1 MKALCSPQER
11 HIVGYR
17 ERVEYRSEGLPQRA
31 AWWYIHSAGSNKEVV
46 MPIMMKRIGFIA
58 LGIVLV
64 GSLSRAPV
72 FAADKPVADGSKIM
86 ITSPKDGDKVGD
98 SFELKYELVKGSQA
112 GHVHVYVDNEY
123 QRGFKGKLKG
133 LSKGEHQ
140 ITVKAA
146 NEDHASVAATHT
158 ITVDVQ

>member
-1 MKALCSPQER
+1 
-11 HIVGYR
+11 
-17 ERVEYRSEGLPQRA
+17 
-31 AWWYIHSAGSNKEVV
+31 

-133 LSKGEHQ
+133 LSKGGAPDYRESCQRRSRKCGGHPYHHRRRTVILQVIIFKATRASCERGPGATGSHTVSNPQ
-140 ITVKAA
+140 I
-146 NEDHASVAATHT
+146 
-158 ITVDVQ
+158 

>member
-1 MKALCSPQER
+1 MDIMK
-11 HIVGYR
+11 H
-17 ERVEYRSEGLPQRA
+17 
-31 AWWYIHSAGSNKEVV
+31 
-46 MPIMMKRIGFIA
+46 IGFMG
-58 LGIVLV
+58 LGVVLV
-64 GSLSRAPV
+64 GSLSGAPV
-72 FAADKPVADGSKIM
+72 FAADKHDKHIADGSKVM

-98 SFELKYELVKGSQA
+98 SFELKWELVKGDQG

-123 QRGFKGKLKG
+123 QRGFHGTLKG

-140 ITVKAA
+140 ITIKAA

>member
-1 MKALCSPQER
+1 M
-11 HIVGYR
+11 
-17 ERVEYRSEGLPQRA
+17 
-31 AWWYIHSAGSNKEVV
+31 EVV
-46 MPIMMKRIGFIA
+46 MDIMKYIGFMG

-64 GSLSRAPV
+64 GSLIGAPA
-72 FAADKPVADGSKIM
+72 FAADKHDKHIADGQKVM
-86 ITSPKDGDKVGD
+86 IISPKNGDKVSD
-98 SFELKYELVKGSQA
+98 SFELKYELSNGSHG
-112 GHVHVYVDNEY
+112 GHAHVFVDNEY
-123 QRGFKGKLKG
+123 QRGFKGTLKG